1 MQIRQEH
8 EWNNRLEIVK
18 NGEFLR
24 FILTDNTGKE
34 ADISARI
41 TDWQPNEEKAIE
53 FSWGNGRTE
62 ATIDNQVV
70 GRNEYPGELQFE
82 PNTPMFFGADHPG
95 STYGSASATIGDFTV
110 GKSPLFT
117 Q

>member
-41 TDWQPNEEKAIE
+41 TDWQPGEEKTIE

-62 ATIDNQVV
+62 ATVDNQVV
-70 GRNEYPGELQFE
+70 GRNEYPGELQFQ
-82 PNTPMFFGADHPG
+82 PSTPMIFGADHPG
-95 STYGSASATIGDFTV
+95 STYGSAKATISNFTV
-110 GKSPLFT
+110 AKTPLFT

>member
-1 MQIRQEH
+1 VQIRQEH

-24 FILTDNTGKE
+24 FILTDNTGK

-41 TDWQPNEEKAIE
+41 TDWQPNEEKNIE

-62 ATIDNQVV
+62 ATVDNQVV
-70 GRNEYPGELQFE
+70 GRNGIRASCSSAEH
-82 PNTPMFFGADHPG
+82 ADVLRRRPSG
-95 STYGSASATIGDFTV
+95 STYGSASATIGNFTV
-110 GKSPLFT
+110 GRSPLFT